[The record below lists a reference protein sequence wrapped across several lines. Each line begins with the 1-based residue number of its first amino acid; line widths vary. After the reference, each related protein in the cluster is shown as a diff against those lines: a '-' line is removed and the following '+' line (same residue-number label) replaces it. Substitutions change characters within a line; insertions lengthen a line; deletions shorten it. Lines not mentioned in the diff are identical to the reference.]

1 MVAVCVVLYGYLWWE
16 FGAALWEAF
25 VKRPVVIA
33 VRVTEEEAAQ
43 IDRERGSLTR
53 SAWLRLLLVNRERSR
68 SGRPLSGLS
77 GVPGTGTKPGQYAE

>member
-1 MVAVCVVLYGYLWWE
+1 VCVVCVAGTLYLLWE
-16 FGAALWEAF
+16 FFAAVWEFF

-43 IDRERGSLTR
+43 IDRDRGSLTR
-53 SAWLRLLLVNRERSR
+53 SAWLRLLLVNEARSKKQGPPR
-68 SGRPLSGLS
+68 GLS